1 MMPNTVSSSLNS
13 QTICYKLDDSMP
25 KLLPAPFLAAALAFS
40 PILAQADTEVSFYGG
55 YQTAPHSVVSGN
67 DPEATWSGEF
77 TAAWEGKSTAM
88 PPYYGLRATRWRS
101 DNWGWGGEFTHA
113 KVYADDTTLIDNGYD
128 RFEFTDGLNIIT
140 VNAMRRWP
148 GKWGDKFTPYVGAG
162 IGFAMPHVDIQAAEG
177 AHTFG
182 YQVTGPAVRALA
194 GVRYEVND
202 RWATFTEYQGTYS
215 MNKVDLEN
223 GGSIETNVITNALN
237 VGISYSF

>member
-1 MMPNTVSSSLNS
+1 
-13 QTICYKLDDSMP
+13 MP